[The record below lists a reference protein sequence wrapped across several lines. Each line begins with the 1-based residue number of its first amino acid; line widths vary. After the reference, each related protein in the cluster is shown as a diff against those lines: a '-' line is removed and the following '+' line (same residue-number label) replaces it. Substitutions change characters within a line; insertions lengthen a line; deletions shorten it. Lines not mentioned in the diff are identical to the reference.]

1 MHAKIRNAIKGIVE
15 GLWPNSLTG
24 ISVRR
29 ATDALDVKHTT
40 ETTAKPAT
48 CMWYQIFQDFKF
60 IQ

>member
-1 MHAKIRNAIKGIVE
+1 MHAKIRNAIKGTVE

-48 CMWYQIFQDFKF
+48 CM
-60 IQ
+60 

>member
-1 MHAKIRNAIKGIVE
+1 MHAKIRNAIKGIV